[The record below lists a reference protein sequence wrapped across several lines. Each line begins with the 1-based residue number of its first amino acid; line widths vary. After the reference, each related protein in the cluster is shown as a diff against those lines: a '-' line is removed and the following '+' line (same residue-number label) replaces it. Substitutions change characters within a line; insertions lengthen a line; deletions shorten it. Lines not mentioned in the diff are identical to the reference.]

1 MTQKVLVTK
10 KKEVA
15 SEMLKKYDL
24 VKSSKLLGL
33 IKISNHGVLNK
44 LLDWLSSLPV
54 NFLVASDFE
63 VTQYWN
69 IKKIQ
74 DILDSEIEG
83 FDFIICDK
91 EIDKLDV
98 YYKKGVVP
106 IIEDKNYLSSIL
118 SEFNPIKNEW
128 NSFIYDTFNEWN
140 IFYALIRYMENSKF
154 SFDNKNLIVNV
165 SNI

>member
-15 SEMLKKYDL
+15 TEMLKKYDF

-33 IKISNHGVLNK
+33 VKISNQGVLNK
-44 LLDWLSSLPV
+44 LLDWFSTLPV
-54 NFLVASDFE
+54 NFLVISDFE
-63 VTQYWN
+63 VTEYKN

-74 DILDSEIEG
+74 DILELEMDG
-83 FDFIICDK
+83 LDFIICDK
-91 EIDKLDV
+91 TVEKLEL
-98 YYKKGVVP
+98 YCRKWVVP

-128 NSFIYDTFNEWN
+128 NSFIYEVLNEWN
-140 IFYALIRYMENSKF
+140 IFYAFIRYMENSKF